1 MYKNMKITVAGTGYV
16 GLSLS
21 VLLSKKYQVM
31 AYDIDQNKI
40 NLINS
45 RKSLF
50 NDKEIEEHF
59 LNKKL
64 NLEATYDKNKAFK
77 DAAFIIVATP
87 TNYDQSTGSFDT
99 TSVENVIFDA
109 IKLNDK
115 ANIVIK
121 STIPFGFTDKIKKK
135 FNYSKIFFSP
145 EFLREGSALYDNLYP
160 SRIIVGET
168 TVEAK
173 KFAEILKDSSL
184 QDSNQLKIHFMSSK
198 EAEAVKLFANSYLA
212 TRIAFFNEL
221 DTFAE
226 VNDLSAKKVIE
237 GVSDDPRIGNFYNNP
252 SFGYGGY
259 CLPKDVKQLL
269 DNYKDIPSDLI
280 KATINSNATRK
291 KHIANSII
299 NRNPKI
305 VGIYRLAM
313 KANSDNFRES
323 AIIDIIKILVLNKI
337 EIILYE
343 PDFQEGENLEIKNI
357 DLINNL
363 DKFIQRSELIIAN
376 RMVSELEHVSNKV
389 YTRDIFGIN

>member
-259 CLPKDVKQLL
+259 CLPKDIKQLL
-269 DNYKDIPSDLI
+269 DNYKDVPSDLI
-280 KATINSNATRK
+280 NATINSNSTRK
-291 KHIANSII
+291 KFIANSIL

>member
-21 VLLSKKYQVM
+21 VLLSKKYQVI
-31 AYDIDQNKI
+31 AYDIDQKKI

-45 RKSLF
+45 RKSPF
-50 NDKEIEEHF
+50 IDKEIKEHF

-64 NLEATYDKNKAFK
+64 NLEATYDKKKAFK
-77 DAAFIIVATP
+77 DATYIIVATP
-87 TNYDQSTGSFDT
+87 TNYDQLTKSFDT
-99 TSVENVIFDA
+99 SSVESVIFDA

-160 SRIIVGET
+160 SRIIIGET

-173 KFAEILKDSSL
+173 KFADILKDSSL
-184 QDSNQLKIHFMSSK
+184 QDSKQLKIHFMSSK

-323 AIIDIIKILVLNKI
+323 AVIDIIKILALNNI
-337 EIILYE
+337 EVILYE
-343 PDFQEGENLEIKNI
+343 PDFQESENLEIKNI

-389 YTRDIFGIN
+389 YTRDIFRIN